1 MRVCSAQSLL
11 DGANVQAPGY
21 SRAVL
26 GLGHNLP
33 SMCII
38 NVDGEET
45 KPAGST
51 SFGNMKEALV
61 SQFSWSLMLL
71 AGHAIHSMVGKVI
84 ESSSQNDQS
93 CCTLHIVWARS
104 NQSVFSLAS

>member
-1 MRVCSAQSLL
+1 MHTCCAQSLL

-51 SFGNMKEALV
+51 SFCNLKEALV
-61 SQFSWSLMLL
+61 RAAEATT
-71 AGHAIHSMVGKVI
+71 AGYGGHSVV
-84 ESSSQNDQS
+84 
-93 CCTLHIVWARS
+93 
-104 NQSVFSLAS
+104 